1 MLLET
6 HEYLAVSSAPPI
18 LLVHATGLHGRV
30 FARLIEALPGDRS
43 VLAPDLRGHG
53 QSRWP
58 AGEPFPERL
67 PWDVFADDLVETV
80 IGLGLER
87 VVLVGHSMGAHSS
100 VLAAAELESLTRS
113 GAPKVIAGMVLF
125 DPTIGPRGGRG
136 ESDVPPASEQP
147 VMRRRNS
154 WASPEE
160 MFESFHGRA
169 TFANWDDAVL
179 RDYCE
184 GGLVPAT
191 RDAGGDGGDGDVLEL
206 ACPPAVEAAVYAAR
220 ADLRVQARLDAAVE
234 SIEAPVWVVRARD
247 RVEGDPPGLGPSATA
262 PELASRFARGN
273 DRQEAG
279 TDHFF
284 PLEEPERAA
293 AVLAECLERIESG

>member
-1 MLLET
+1 MILET
-6 HEYLAVSSAPPI
+6 HEYLAVSDATPV

-80 IGLGLER
+80 VGLGLER
-87 VVLVGHSMGAHSS
+87 VVLVGHSMGAHSA
-100 VLAAAELESLTRS
+100 VLAAAELESR
-113 GAPKVIAGMVLF
+113 APRAIAGLVLF

-136 ESDVPPASEQP
+136 ETEVPPASEQP

-154 WASPEE
+154 WASADE
-160 MFESFHGRA
+160 MFESFRGRA

-184 GGLVPAT
+184 GGK
-191 RDAGGDGGDGDVLEL
+191 
-206 ACPPAVEAAVYAAR
+206 
-220 ADLRVQARLDAAVE
+220 
-234 SIEAPVWVVRARD
+234 SVV
-247 RVEGDPPGLGPSATA
+247 
-262 PELASRFARGN
+262 
-273 DRQEAG
+273 
-279 TDHFF
+279 
-284 PLEEPERAA
+284 
-293 AVLAECLERIESG
+293 

>member
-1 MLLET
+1 MILQT
-6 HEYLAVSSAPPI
+6 HTHPASGEATPL
-18 LLVHATGLHGRV
+18 LLVHATGLHARV
-30 FARLIEALPGDRS
+30 FDRLVAALPGDRR
-43 VLAPDLRGHG
+43 VLAPELRGHG
-53 QSRWP
+53 RSRWP

-80 IGLGLER
+80 EALGLDR
-87 VVLVGHSMGAHSS
+87 LLIAGHSMGAHSS
-100 VLAAAELESLTRS
+100 VLAAAELESRVP
-113 GAPKVIAGMVLF
+113 GVVAGLVLF

-136 ESDVPPASEQP
+136 ETEVPPASEQP

-160 MFESFHGRA
+160 MFESFVARSP
-169 TFANWDDAVL
+169 FASWDEHTL

-184 GGLVPAT
+184 GGLTPSME
-191 RDAGGDGGDGDVLEL
+191 GESLEL

-220 ADLRVQARLDAAVE
+220 ADMRVQARLDAAVE
-234 SIEAPVWVVRARD
+234 SIAAPVCVVRARD

-262 PELASRFARGN
+262 PELASRFARGW

-279 TDHFF
+279 TGHFF

-293 AVLAECLERIESG
+293 SVLAECLEAIESA

>member
-1 MLLET
+1 MILET
-6 HEYLAVSSAPPI
+6 HEYLAVSAAAPI

-53 QSRWP
+53 RSRWP
-58 AGEPFPERL
+58 EGEAFPERL

-80 IGLGLER
+80 LSLGLER
-87 VVLVGHSMGAHSS
+87 VVIAGHSMGAHSA
-100 VLAAAELESLTRS
+100 VLAAAELESM
-113 GAPKVIAGMVLF
+113 APEAVVGLVLF
-125 DPTIGPRGGRG
+125 DPTIGPRGGRD
-136 ESDVPPASEQP
+136 ESDVPSASEQP

-154 WASPEE
+154 WASAEE
-160 MFESFHGRA
+160 MFESFRGRA

-184 GGLVPAT
+184 GGLMPSM
-191 RDAGGDGGDGDVLEL
+191 AGESLEL

-220 ADLRVQARLDAAVE
+220 GDQRVQARLDAAIE
-234 SIEAPVWVVRARD
+234 SIAAPVWVVRARD
-247 RVEGDPPGLGPSATA
+247 RVGGDPPGLGPSATA
-262 PELASRFARGN
+262 PELASRFEQGW
-273 DRQEAG
+273 DRQKAG
-279 TDHFF
+279 TGHFF

-293 AVLAECLERIESG
+293 AVLAECLERIESA